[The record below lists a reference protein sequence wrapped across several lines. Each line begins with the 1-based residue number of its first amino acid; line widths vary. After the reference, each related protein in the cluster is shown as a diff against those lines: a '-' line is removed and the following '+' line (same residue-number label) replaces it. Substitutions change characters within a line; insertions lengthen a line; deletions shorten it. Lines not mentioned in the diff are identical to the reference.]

1 MQEEACRHTL
11 SALHTMLRH
20 AVHRAL
26 FGAHSTI
33 VCLTVSQNNCTQV
46 NHLRRDSRNR
56 PFASCACTT
65 SMDIAAKSAIAF
77 H

>member
-11 SALHTMLRH
+11 SALHTMMRH

-33 VCLTVSQNNCTQV
+33 VGLISTTYLGPCPELPRRRTLCLLQLGRNIVSNLSREV
-46 NHLRRDSRNR
+46 NGKILS
-56 PFASCACTT
+56 
-65 SMDIAAKSAIAF
+65 
-77 H
+77 

>member
-11 SALHTMLRH
+11 SALHTMMRH

-33 VCLTVSQNNCTQV
+33 VGLIPRHTSGRIAQRQAQWLIPNFIQHQLPTHQLPQNT
-46 NHLRRDSRNR
+46 
-56 PFASCACTT
+56 
-65 SMDIAAKSAIAF
+65 IAR
-77 H
+77 